1 MSALQNEENWDFS
14 NEIPNGIKA
23 MLHEAQLV
31 AEGKSEFQSYED
43 VFE

>member
-1 MSALQNEENWDFS
+1 
-14 NEIPNGIKA
+14 

-31 AEGKSEFQSYED
+31 AEGKAEFQSYED